1 MNFYGGGYG
10 SGSGSQSSMMM
21 MSSFSAICLCLVLG
35 AAAFLL
41 LTSGSKKDTTTPA
54 PAATT
59 TTNEEEVETEDFSGA
74 HLITVGGIS
83 MLVEGDSCGNG
94 KVLFSESKNDKWL
107 WKLHTAGK
115 YGDAPTY
122 YIESFYK
129 NFSSACDERW
139 LTAPSGCNG
148 PPYLSKR
155 ENGPRQK
162 WVLTKDGNGH
172 QIRSLACV
180 MSRSAR
186 QSLIMGQQNSAPF
199 FTDGG
204 SGSTFNLTKEN

>member
-1 MNFYGGGYG
+1 
-10 SGSGSQSSMMM
+10 
-21 MSSFSAICLCLVLG
+21 
-35 AAAFLL
+35 
-41 LTSGSKKDTTTPA
+41 
-54 PAATT
+54 
-59 TTNEEEVETEDFSGA
+59 
-74 HLITVGGIS
+74 

-94 KVLFSESKNDKWL
+94 KVLFSESKTDKWL
-107 WKLHTAGK
+107 WKLHDAGT
-115 YGDAPTY
+115 YNDAPTY

-148 PPYLSKR
+148 PPFLSKR

-199 FTDGG
+199 FTDGA
-204 SGSTFNLTKEN
+204 SGSTFTLTAES

>member
-1 MNFYGGGYG
+1 MDYYGGGYG
-10 SGSGSQSSMMM
+10 SGGSQSSMMM

-35 AAAFLL
+35 AMAFLFL
-41 LTSGSKKDTTTPA
+41 MPKKPKDPA
-54 PAATT
+54 PVAPVT
-59 TTNEEEVETEDFSGA
+59 TTNNDKEEIEQENFSGS

-94 KVLFSESKNDKWL
+94 KVLFSESKTDKWL
-107 WKLHTAGK
+107 WKLHAAGT
-115 YGDAPTY
+115 YNDAPTY

-148 PPYLSKR
+148 PPFLSKR
-155 ENGPRQK
+155 QNGPRQK

-180 MSRSAR
+180 MSRSER

-204 SGSTFNLTKEN
+204 SGSTFTLTAES